1 MMLAEHEY
9 LVCNK
14 SSRIDF
20 EKMGSKIKEVV
31 EFKTAFHELHKE
43 PIKD

>member
-1 MMLAEHEY
+1 MMLAENEY

-14 SSRIDF
+14 TSRSDF

-31 EFKTAFHELHKE
+31 EYKGAFHELHKE